1 MACETIKQ
9 RVWNMTREQ
18 QEKRL
23 ADLNKKL
30 GSAELESLEGRVPE
44 PISIEDWQER
54 DFLMQ
59 VLKLR

>member
-1 MACETIKQ
+1 MAYETIKQ

-30 GSAELESLEGRVPE
+30 GSAELQSLEGRVPE
-44 PISIEDWQER
+44 PISIED
-54 DFLMQ
+54 
-59 VLKLR
+59 